1 MRFSHGG
8 IYTTTAR
15 TLWPILGTHLLDDLN
30 IMVEFSFTLAHPQEN
45 KLTLQ
50 INNHE
55 KLTTSMQTSYD
66 IS

>member
-1 MRFSHGG
+1 MCFSHGG
-8 IYTTTAR
+8 IHTTTAR

-30 IMVEFSFTLAHPQEN
+30 ITVEISFTLAHPQEN

-50 INNHE
+50 INNYE